1 MRPTHDAIDERLK
14 PHVLNLWFS
23 RFFTQHPLLADDCYR
38 AGVGSDV
45 AWDRMFLF
53 GAVRTDRSK
62 KLRGDCFG
70 SGFEGQNIGEQI
82 TNGARAWANVKDV
95 EELSGTDEAT
105 LQAYDA
111 LLAKWLGYRKL
122 LLEQLSEKPLPEPPK
137 PEPVKPPP
145 TPIPLPPQE
154 PAKPDESG
162 SKPAKPDESGSKPA
176 KPDES
181 GSKPAKPG
189 WKKTA
194 AMVAGVLGG
203 GMFLIK
209 LFAPAYVVMALEFLQ
224 KILALIGG

>member
-23 RFFTQHPLLADDCYR
+23 RFFPQHPLLADDCYR
-38 AGVGSDV
+38 ACVGSDV

-53 GAVRTDRSK
+53 GAVRTDRYK
-62 KLRGDCFG
+62 KLRGDWFG

-82 TNGARAWANVKDV
+82 TNGAIAWANAKDV

-111 LLAKWLGYRKL
+111 LLQKWLGYRKL
-122 LLEQLSEKPLPEPPK
+122 FLELLGEKPLPEPPK
-137 PEPVKPPP
+137 PEPVKPPA
-145 TPIPLPPQE
+145 TPIPLPPPQE
-154 PAKPDESG
+154 PAKPDEST
-162 SKPAKPDESGSKPA
+162 
-176 KPDES
+176 
-181 GSKPAKPG
+181 KPG

-203 GMFLIK
+203 GMFLVK

-224 KILALIGG
+224 KILNLIGG